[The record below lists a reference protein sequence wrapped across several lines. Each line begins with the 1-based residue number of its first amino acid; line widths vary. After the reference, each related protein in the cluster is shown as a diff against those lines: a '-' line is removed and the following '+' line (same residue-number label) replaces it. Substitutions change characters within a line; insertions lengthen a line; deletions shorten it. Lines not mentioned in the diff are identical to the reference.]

1 MTLLTLS
8 EEWQERITKSQLRI
22 FLRQERI
29 QRRINVN
36 PHPYLKNSPSAG
48 TSLQIALLT
57 NISPKSNSK
66 KV

>member
-1 MTLLTLS
+1 MAGTHH
-8 EEWQERITKSQLRI
+8 QVAITH

-48 TSLQIALLT
+48 TSLQIARLT